1 MHLIGGLAFI
11 FVGLT
16 VINRVLEGQII
27 ASADIDIINTLTIVR
42 IQSFLGGWLKL
53 PVLNLSFFTEGI
65 PHLVMWDYSFFGG
78 NAAIFMFFLYSLTAA
93 VSFLIFTVIIVVFV
107 QRIGRLL

>member
-16 VINRVLEGQII
+16 LVNRVLEGQLI
-27 ASADIDIINTLTIVR
+27 AQTDVAIWNQVCLFQPLNVGFFTVPVPN
-42 IQSFLGGWLKL
+42 IQFL
-53 PVLNLSFFTEGI
+53 TEGI
-65 PHLVMWDYSFFGG
+65 PHLIMWDYSFFGG

-93 VSFLIFTVIIVVFV
+93 VSFLLFTLVL
-107 QRIGRLL
+107 GLLYNYFSRVR